1 MNGKICLCFKKTLS
15 LSPTQTS
22 RRPWGHWR
30 WWPRRPNDY
39 DGQGAEGGDEVDA
52 DGGEGGDQADAGGG
66 GDGDGVDADC
76 GVGGDGVD
84 AYGDFDL
91 LRGLVQVGGDHLD
104 GDRQGARLVSLQ
116 EERLR

>member
-1 MNGKICLCFKKTLS
+1 MVRFVFASRRLS

-39 DGQGAEGGDEVDA
+39 DGQGAEGGDEVHA
-52 DGGEGGDQADAGGG
+52 DGGEGGDQVDAGGG
-66 GDGDGVDADC
+66 GD
-76 GVGGDGVD
+76 GDGVD

-104 GDRQGARLVSLQ
+104 GYRQGTGLVSLQ
-116 EERLR
+116 EERLK